1 MITVNITE
9 QVQQVSVEVVG
20 VQQVSVEVLE
30 ADVAALKS
38 QLDTYVDATS
48 KPSLEAYVD
57 AELKPAMDTHK
68 DEMLQEIS
76 DHGTELTGFSG
87 SVVID
92 GSTYEFENGI
102 LKQQL

>member
-9 QVQQVSVEVVG
+9 Q

-38 QLDTYVDATS
+38 QLDTHVET
-48 KPSLEAYVD
+48 VN
-57 AELKPAMDTHK
+57 KPALDTYTTTKEGELETYK

-92 GSTYEFENGI
+92 GDTYEFENGI

>member
-9 QVQQVSVEVVG
+9 Q

-38 QLDTYVDATS
+38 QLDTHVET
-48 KPSLEAYVD
+48 VN
-57 AELKPAMDTHK
+57 KPALDTYTTTKEGELDTYTTTKEGELETYK
-68 DEMLQEIS
+68 DEKLQEIS

-92 GSTYEFENGI
+92 GDTYEFENGI